1 MLTMYY
7 HPEVMGSVNNLA
19 IHYWD
24 AVDDEWERVG
34 GQWTELNNSVAVTV
48 EQLGIYALAD
58 LAPYFTLD
66 VQPES
71 QSLTQGESAVYS
83 VTLNAY
89 QGFTE
94 SVSLSVSSLPGGAS
108 AIFGD
113 TPLTPSAS
121 TPLTITTA
129 ASTLP
134 GDYAV
139 QVRATGGGISR
150 TQSMILEVQPR
161 PTFTLNVKPESQ
173 SLVQGES
180 AVYTVMLDAYQ
191 GFAEPVDLSV
201 VSGLPVGA
209 DATFGSNSLTPPA
222 STPLIIATTISTPAD
237 DYTLWVQA
245 MGGEVSHTQ
254 SVTLKVRPYIVYV
267 YLPLILKH

>member
-1 MLTMYY
+1 LTITTATSTPAGDY
-7 HPEVMGSVNNLA
+7 VLQIWA
-19 IHYWD
+19 T
-24 AVDDEWERVG
+24 G
-34 GQWTELNNSVAVTV
+34 GGINRTQLVTL
-48 EQLGIYALAD
+48 EIQLR
-58 LAPYFTLD
+58 PTFTLD

-71 QSLTQGESAVYS
+71 QSL
-83 VTLNAY
+83 
-89 QGFTE
+89 
-94 SVSLSVSSLPGGAS
+94 
-108 AIFGD
+108 I
-113 TPLTPSAS
+113 
-121 TPLTITTA
+121 
-129 ASTLP
+129 
-134 GDYAV
+134 
-139 QVRATGGGISR
+139 
-150 TQSMILEVQPR
+150 
-161 PTFTLNVKPESQ
+161 
-173 SLVQGES
+173 QGES